1 MVSLWQW
8 LFGSAPPATTVTARR
23 QRPRRQ
29 PVSPSPPSDA
39 TDTTPPVVLDGL
51 GETFHRFVFA
61 LPPPA
66 PDAVADAGTAM
77 LKRLEL
83 LSTRFDMR
91 SLPRLPTVL
100 PQLLRTLKSD
110 TAAGREL
117 ARLVGRDP
125 LMVGEVMRVTGSVYY
140 RSAQPVGSLQQAV
153 VLLGQDG
160 LRRVITQHA
169 MKPILQANAGAL
181 GHAAEYLWEH
191 AERCSH
197 VCAWLVKRHGGD
209 NFEAYLAGIVC
220 HAGTGAVVRLLG
232 QLLADASPTAMD
244 STFVRTCAALA
255 ARLSCQA
262 AEHWQLSSRV
272 LTALEERQRPETP
285 ATSTLGQSLVVAD
298 AMAMAHL
305 LGLHGLLDKHADL
318 SDQWPEQFAAPLLQR
333 CQDDLR
339 RQFRTSA
346 PEVATVA
353 S

>member
-1 MVSLWQW
+1 MSLWQW
-8 LFGSAPPATTVTARR
+8 LFGSAPPATIATTRP

-29 PVSPSPPSDA
+29 PVGPSPPSDA
-39 TDTTPPVVLDGL
+39 TDTTSPVVLDGL

-66 PDAVADAGTAM
+66 PDAVANTGTAM

-140 RSAQPVGSLQQAV
+140 RSAQPVSSLRQAV

-160 LRRVITQHA
+160 LRRIITQHA
-169 MKPILQANAGAL
+169 MKPILQTNAGAL
-181 GHAAEYLWEH
+181 GHAGEYLWEH
-191 AERCSH
+191 AERCAH
-197 VCAWLVKRHGGD
+197 VCAWLVKHRGGD

-220 HAGTGAVVRLLG
+220 HAGTGAVVRLLTR
-232 QLLADASPTAMD
+232 LLADVPPPGMD
-244 STFVRTCAALA
+244 SSFVRACAALA
-255 ARLSCQA
+255 ARLSYQA

-272 LTALEERQRPETP
+272 LTALEERQHPETP
-285 ATSTLGQSLVVAD
+285 AASTLGQSLVVAD

-305 LGLHGLLDKHADL
+305 LGQHGLLDAHADL
-318 SDQWPEQFAAPLLQR
+318 SGLWPDQFAAPLLRR

-339 RQFRTSA
+339 QRFRTGA
-346 PEVATVA
+346 LEMTAVTT
-353 S
+353 